1 MFPKHKLID
10 VITSIKQHGALFP
23 APCYLSP
30 GTSLPFFF
38 DLVSCFLLFFFKFYG
53 DEIDRCPPVNKSSF
67 CEINNVFE

>member
-38 DLVSCFLLFFFKFYG
+38 DLVSCFLLFFFL
-53 DEIDRCPPVNKSSF
+53 ILW
-67 CEINNVFE
+67 

>member
-30 GTSLPFFF
+30 GTSLPFFL
-38 DLVSCFLLFFFKFYG
+38 DHCFFFQFYG
-53 DEIDRCPPVNKSSF
+53 DEINRCPPVNKSSF